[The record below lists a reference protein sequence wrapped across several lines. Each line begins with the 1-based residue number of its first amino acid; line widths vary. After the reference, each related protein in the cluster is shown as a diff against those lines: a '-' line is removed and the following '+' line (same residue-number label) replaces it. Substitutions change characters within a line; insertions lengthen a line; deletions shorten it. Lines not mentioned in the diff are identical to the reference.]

1 MSLDDLDQFIQEE
14 PTPEPVSAQAEAKAA
29 QDKDKKE
36 KTLPEVP
43 DIEGLAKAFR
53 ALSFK
58 WIKGMQEQKVFPSKE
73 ELDDYYHTDAGRE
86 EPNLMTVLAGG
97 AEYAKQL
104 TERLLA
110 VCAFFETPTV
120 KKYGAGLLD
129 VLKDKGVSQQLM
141 PYVLKQLENEK
152 YSAGSLAELI
162 DPNYLP
168 QRKQSILD
176 LAIAQAKKEQRKEP
190 IPQKIKDLALRDMAN
205 IGDFVCSFTAEN
217 LAGLFTTRNK
227 ALYMVDEKG
236 NKSPLPDDFPLWF
249 FSEVIS
255 IGKAKSFFG
264 TYVVYMPKALEDA
277 GFSLDFRKDKS
288 ESRGKALSG
297 FIASISKAYSC
308 ARVIYDGREFALLNY
323 ESRLEDQNYAVFS
336 SPILEYIGTF
346 FSQRKTL
353 PICYTVE
360 TKALH
365 IGSKQPLVLEMY
377 MRCMEAIHQRA
388 DIPDQQLKQNKG
400 KDLPD
405 KDLRTYRLKVTTLM
419 QDRCPRVWERYSSLG
434 RTTSR
439 NKFLKSKFSALKE
452 KLEQGLSEQYERV
465 SVRFSIPTTSTLSQ
479 ASIYVFH
486 YGRKQKLTLPPPPKF
501 LGEVE

>member
-1 MSLDDLDQFIQEE
+1 MSLKDLEQFRQKE

-176 LAIAQAKKEQRKEP
+176 LAIAQAKKEQMKGIEILP
-190 IPQKIKDLALRDMAN
+190 IYRRLALPSSPCMRNLTTPILAARFHAGQE
-205 IGDFVCSFTAEN
+205 IGVVFIISGKPELATDAPVKLIDLFYNEFHKSEQDVIYLKISDIEKATKIELRNQKGTKNKLSKAEARMQFVTKIRELCACLYGFFPEDTKAYSVIEYTATPIDSDYI
-217 LAGLFTTRNK
+217 GLKSEFFKK
-227 ALYMVDEKG
+227 AKELQKG
-236 NKSPLPDDFPLWF
+236 NWKLNLHNF
-249 FSEVIS
+249 FLTS
-255 IGKAKSFFG
+255 
-264 TYVVYMPKALEDA
+264 
-277 GFSLDFRKDKS
+277 
-288 ESRGKALSG
+288 KALSIKSDYIYELLKQYTNFLLESG
-297 FIASISKAYSC
+297 MPFEVSISW
-308 ARVIYDGREFALLNY
+308 
-323 ESRLEDQNYAVFS
+323 Q
-336 SPILEYIGTF
+336 
-346 FSQRKTL
+346 TL
-353 PICYTVE
+353 I
-360 TKALH
+360 
-365 IGSKQPLVLEMY
+365 
-377 MRCMEAIHQRA
+377 
-388 DIPDQQLKQNKG
+388 
-400 KDLPD
+400 
-405 KDLRTYRLKVTTLM
+405 
-419 QDRCPRVWERYSSLG
+419 DRCPQTKYYIGKLS
-434 RTTSR
+434 TADK
-439 NKFLKSKFSALKE
+439 NKFLKRSHAALFVPSKTPTGKDRLPIVLNEEYCLLGTYYKDAKIIA
-452 KLEQGLSEQYERV
+452 RV
-465 SVRFSIPTTSTLSQ
+465 CPTSTTTRTAKITFCHKGRTAKTDAEADAD
-479 ASIYVFH
+479 AS
-486 YGRKQKLTLPPPPKF
+486 
-501 LGEVE
+501 